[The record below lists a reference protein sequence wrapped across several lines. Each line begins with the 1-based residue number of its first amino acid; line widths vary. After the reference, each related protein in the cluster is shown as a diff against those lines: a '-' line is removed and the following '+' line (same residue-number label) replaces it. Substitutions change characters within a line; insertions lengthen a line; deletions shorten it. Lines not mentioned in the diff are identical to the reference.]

1 MRFQQFA
8 FSSRGSSSGY
18 PVDRVRIQSAGITM
32 RVGVTILG
40 LSVLA
45 STLGVSGQA
54 QDQSGFTPGSTAPAA
69 PTSRAGSAA
78 QREDHDPLLDLP
90 PLPHKEVTLIGGTV
104 ISMDEVMN
112 RMVVQPFGG
121 KQKMRIHLDARSHF
135 YRDGKQITE
144 REIQQGQR
152 IYLDTMLNGDKV
164 FAKTIWIRTSV
175 ESGTSRGQ
183 IVEFDRQRKLL
194 TVRDELS
201 DQPVKMQFSP
211 AVVVRRGNQTA
222 TPNDLVEGALV
233 DLSFGP
239 QKEVREITLLATP
252 GSAFT
257 FSGRVTYLDLSRKL
271 IAIANRSDGKNYDVY
286 LDAIAPNLLRRLRE
300 GVDVT
305 VSAVFDGTRYAAR
318 EIDLPT
324 ANSAQETR

>member
-1 MRFQQFA
+1 
-8 FSSRGSSSGY
+8 
-18 PVDRVRIQSAGITM
+18 M

-45 STLGVSGQA
+45 STLGVSGQT
-54 QDQSGFTPGSTAPAA
+54 QNQSGFTPGSTAPAA
-69 PTSRAGSAA
+69 PTSRASTAA
-78 QREDHDPLLDLP
+78 QREDHDPLLGLP

-121 KQKMRIHLDARSHF
+121 KQKMRIRLDARTHF
-135 YRDGKQITE
+135 YRDGQQITE
-144 REIQQGQR
+144 REIQKGQR

-183 IVEFDRQRKLL
+183 IVEFDRQRTVL

-201 DQPVKMQFSP
+201 DQPVKMQLNP
-211 AVVVRRGNQTA
+211 AIVVRRGNQTV
-222 TPNDLVEGALV
+222 TQNDLVEGALI

-257 FSGRVTYLDLSRKL
+257 FAGRVTYLDLSRKL

-286 LDAIAPNLLRRLRE
+286 VDAIAPSILRRLRE
-300 GVDVT
+300 GVEVT

-318 EIDLPT
+318 QIDLPT
-324 ANSAQETR
+324 SNSAQETR

>member
-1 MRFQQFA
+1 
-8 FSSRGSSSGY
+8 
-18 PVDRVRIQSAGITM
+18 M

-45 STLGVSGQA
+45 STLGVSGQT
-54 QDQSGFTPGSTAPAA
+54 QNQSGFTPGSTAPAA
-69 PTSRAGSAA
+69 PTSRASTAA

-112 RMVVQPFGG
+112 RMVVQPFAG
-121 KQKMRIHLDARSHF
+121 KQKMRIRLDARTHF
-135 YRDGKQITE
+135 YRDGQQITE
-144 REIQQGQR
+144 REIQKGQR

-164 FAKTIWIRTSV
+164 FAKTIWIRTAV

-183 IVEFDRQRKLL
+183 IVEFDRQRTVL

-201 DQPVKMQFSP
+201 DQPVKMQLSP
-211 AVVVRRGNQTA
+211 AIVVRRGNQTV
-222 TPNDLVEGALV
+222 TQNDLVEGALV

-286 LDAIAPNLLRRLRE
+286 LDAIAPNILRRLRE

>member
-8 FSSRGSSSGY
+8 FSLSGGSSSGY
-18 PVDRVRIQSAGITM
+18 PVDRICIQSAGITM
-32 RVGVTILG
+32 RVGVIIPG
-40 LSVLA
+40 LFVLA
-45 STLGVSGQA
+45 STLGVSGQV
-54 QDQSGFTPGSTAPAA
+54 QNQSGFTSGSNGT
-69 PTSRAGSAA
+69 AA
-78 QREDHDPLLDLP
+78 QRENHDPLLDLP
-90 PLPHKEVTLIGGTV
+90 PLPHREVTLIGGTV

-121 KQKMRIHLDARSHF
+121 KQKMRIRLDARTHV

-144 REIQQGQR
+144 REVQQGQR

-175 ESGTSRGQ
+175 ESGSSRGQ
-183 IVEFDRQRKLL
+183 IVEFNRQRKVL

-201 DQPVKMQFSP
+201 DQPVKLQVSSS
-211 AVVVRRGNQTA
+211 AIVRRGNQTV
-222 TPNDLVEGALV
+222 TQNDLVEGALV

-239 QKEVREITLLATP
+239 QKEVREITVLATP

-286 LDAIAPNLLRRLRE
+286 VDAIASSILRRLRE
-300 GVDVT
+300 GLEVT
-305 VSAVFDGTRYAAR
+305 ISAVFDGTRYAAR
-318 EIDLPT
+318 QIDLPT
-324 ANSAQETR
+324 SNSAQETR